1 MYRFEYNWILWGLL
15 LLPFM
20 IFIFLLLERWRKR
33 ARARF
38 AEESLFGQLMPE
50 YSAFRYRLK
59 FVFFLLGFGF
69 LLLGLAN
76 PQIGSKLEEVKREG
90 IDLMIALDVS
100 NSMKAED
107 LKPNRLEFSKRAITQ
122 LLEQLKGDRIGMI
135 VFAAKAYTQ
144 LPITT
149 DYSAAKLFL
158 NTVNTDIVPVQGTN
172 IADAINLAV
181 GSYDFKQ
188 GGNKVLIII
197 SDGENH
203 EEDAVEAAVSA
214 REKGVMVFTIGMGTP
229 NGAPIPMLKNGRKAG
244 YRQTEDGS
252 TVISSLNEEMLR
264 EIASAGGGIYVR
276 ASNSNAGLMQ
286 ILDELS
292 GMEKG
297 EFESKM
303 YTDYE
308 DRFQIFIGAAI
319 FFLLLS
325 WVITEKKSKL
335 MKKINLFDAKSK

>member
-1 MYRFEYNWILWGLL
+1 MFRFEHTWMLWSLL
-15 LLPFM
+15 LLPLMVLAFA
-20 IFIFLLLERWRKR
+20 IVQHWRKK
-33 ARARF
+33 ARNRF
-38 AEESLFGQLMPE
+38 AESALFQALMPE
-50 YSAFRYRLK
+50 YSNFRFRLK

-69 LLLGLAN
+69 LLIGLAN

-90 IDLMIALDVS
+90 IDLIIALDVS
-100 NSMKAED
+100 NSMNAED
-107 LKPNRLEFSKRAITQ
+107 LKPNRLEFSKRAMLQ
-122 LLEQLKGDRIGMI
+122 MLSKLRGDRLGII
-135 VFAAKAYTQ
+135 VFAGKAYTQ

-172 IADAINLAV
+172 IADAIDLAAE
-181 GSYDFKQ
+181 SYNFKQ

-203 EEDAVEAAVSA
+203 EADAIDAAEDAFK
-214 REKGVMVFTIGMGTP
+214 KGINIFTIGMGTS
-229 NGAPIPMLKNGRKAG
+229 NGAPIPKIVNGKKAG

-252 TVISSLNEEMLR
+252 TVVSSLNEDMLR
-264 EIASAGGGIYVR
+264 ELAGIGGGIYVR
-276 ASNSNAGLMQ
+276 ASNSNPGIMQ

-292 GMEKG
+292 AMEKG

-308 DRFQIFIGAAI
+308 DRFQIFIGASI
-319 FFLLLS
+319 FFFLLS
-325 WVITEKKSKL
+325 WVLTEKKSKFL
-335 MKKINLFDAKSK
+335 QKIKLFES